1 MLESLDP
8 PEAHMVSAAV
18 GTVDHGIGF
27 ACQLVVRPFVDQAS
41 DDR

>member
-8 PEAHMVSAAV
+8 PEAHMVSAIV
-18 GTVDHGIGF
+18 GTVDHSIGF
-27 ACQLVVRPFVDQAS
+27 ACQLVVQPFIDQAS